1 MSCQSCGRSLAANL
15 RFCDAC
21 GADVKG
27 EPAGVAAP
35 FSQQLTSEVKARSLD
50 AWQGVKLFAKSPAAG
65 LPESFALFDDQRA
78 IQVGIVF
85 AIVYEVALLLGALI
99 VKSKAAALLGG
110 MVPIGALIGEMSAA
124 QL

>member
-1 MSCQSCGRSLAANL
+1 M
-15 RFCDAC
+15 
-21 GADVKG
+21 
-27 EPAGVAAP
+27 
-35 FSQQLTSEVKARSLD
+35 
-50 AWQGVKLFAKSPAAG
+50 FAKSPVAG

-124 QL
+124 QLFKVLFLGLVRSQVWSGRARLPAQFSTAKGDSPATCIRQAPCYFQQGLWCYWFRF